1 MPWPWPWLLVGLVEQ
16 SAAEHGAL
24 CPDTRASVPPSSILE
39 EQLWREVDNLLERTY
54 DWRYSGAWARA
65 GETPFVRKTN
75 EESLLFCLTQGGP
88 QRYFVWGYCIGL
100 AEDQVVKDAQARVV
114 GPNETLQAHTYG
126 EVTSNGVRQLVQ
138 FLGLTHAGEP
148 AAFLDLGG
156 GVGKMVLQTYLEVPR
171 VTRSLAVEL
180 HPTRAKRGKEALETM
195 IRFGELQELRQKSL
209 QSALLSSSTQASVAL
224 AQLRHQR
231 RRDVQLLE
239 ADMFEVDVSE
249 FTHIYLASL
258 TWGAPMIRRV
268 SQKLHSEARSARVVA
283 ALSRL
288 EGLDGFVEEEFN
300 LQTSWTT
307 RSATGSRLFVY
318 TRSGS

>member
-54 DWRYSGAWARA
+54 DWRYS
-65 GETPFVRKTN
+65 
-75 EESLLFCLTQGGP
+75 
-88 QRYFVWGYCIGL
+88 GYCIGL

-156 GVGKMVLQTYLEVPR
+156 GVGKMVLQIYLEVPR